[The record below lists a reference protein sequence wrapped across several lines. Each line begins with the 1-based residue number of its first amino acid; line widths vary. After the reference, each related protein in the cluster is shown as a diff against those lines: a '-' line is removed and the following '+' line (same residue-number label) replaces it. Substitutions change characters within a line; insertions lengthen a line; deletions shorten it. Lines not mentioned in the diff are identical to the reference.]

1 MIHNYDSLKTAIYN
15 WLLREVTD
23 IVVTPDRV
31 DNYISLCE
39 SELNRELKIRDLQ
52 EAQSLTA
59 LAGDDYV
66 TLPNNYQSMCAI
78 QFDTAPYDIKPMSSR
93 ADMNAHFTN
102 DTSRP
107 KAFFIFGDKIIFN
120 CVCDGDYTLDLD
132 YYKSIPAISSLN
144 QTNNILTKYPDLYL
158 YGALKQAHLHA
169 KDNEKLTNVGTVYS
183 NAIDRIIAADK
194 VSKLTSGARIRPN
207 NPIGG

>member
-23 IVVTPDRV
+23 IVVTPDQV

-66 TLPNNYQSMCAI
+66 TLPNNYQSICAI

-93 ADMNAHFTN
+93 ADMNAQFTN

>member
-23 IVVTPDRV
+23 IVVTPDQV

-93 ADMNAHFTN
+93 ADMNAQFTN

>member
-1 MIHNYDSLKTAIYN
+1 MIYNYDSLKAAIYN
-15 WLLREVTD
+15 WLLREATD
-23 IVVTPDRV
+23 IVVTPDQI

-39 SELNRELKIRDLQ
+39 SELNRELKVRDLQ
-52 EAQSLTA
+52 ETQSLTA

-78 QFDTAPYDIKPMSSR
+78 QFNTAPYDIEPMSSR
-93 ADMNAHFTN
+93 ANMKAQFTSEP
-102 DTSRP
+102 SRP
-107 KAFFIFGDKIIFN
+107 KAFFILGDKIIFN
-120 CVCDGDYTLDLD
+120 CSCDGDYTLELD

-158 YGALKQAHLHA
+158 YGALKQANLHI

-183 NAIDRIIAADK
+183 NAIDRIVAADRL
-194 VSKLTSGARIRPN
+194 SKLTSGARIRPN

>member
-1 MIHNYDSLKTAIYN
+1 MIYNYDSLKTAIYN

-23 IVVTPDRV
+23 IVVTPDQV

-66 TLPNNYQSMCAI
+66 TLPNNYQSICAI

-93 ADMNAHFTN
+93 ADMNAQFTN

>member
-1 MIHNYDSLKTAIYN
+1 MIHNYDSLKTEIYN

-23 IVVTPDRV
+23 IVVTPDQI

-39 SELNRELKIRDLQ
+39 SELNRELKVRDLQ
-52 EAQSLTA
+52 ETQSLTA

-78 QFDTAPYDIKPMSSR
+78 QFNTSPYDIEPMSSR
-93 ADMNAHFTN
+93 ANMKAQFTSEP
-102 DTSRP
+102 SRP
-107 KAFFIFGDKIIFN
+107 KAFFILGDKIIFN
-120 CVCDGDYTLDLD
+120 CSCDGDYTLELD

-158 YGALKQAHLHA
+158 YGALKQANLHI

-183 NAIDRIIAADK
+183 NAIDRIVAADRL
-194 VSKLTSGARIRPN
+194 SKLTSGSRIRPN